1 MAQSWHGRLDD
12 DEEVDKIAD
21 AVMTLRRSGLF
32 KVSPVDNTEDGSD
45 GGEDQ
50 KLLNIDGV
58 FRPPGGSVFVT
69 DRRAHVRRPVQ
80 IAVNFGHS
88 KASASPLLP
97 PSSFTANRNSA
108 LRTSTPARTSST
120 RPVTNANPNMRDLT
134 SIPCPVNQLQPFNLS
149 EPPSAET
156 VSMFGRVPR
165 ISTFSGSSSKAD
177 TSFEAWKFEV
187 RCHMNENSCN
197 RDLLLQGVRKSL
209 RGEAGTLCMHLGEN
223 ASIEDILRKLE
234 GVYGIVESGTTLLQQ
249 FYNAK
254 QESGESVAEYGCRL
268 EEIVNRAISRGA
280 VAKEQ
285 ANEMLRSKMW
295 TGLRDERVRNATR
308 YKYDTTLDFDALRAE
323 LRAMEQEIKE
333 LDCVQNKNSK
343 QQRTSHMPQVRG
355 EDIGEQTEKSLDE
368 LKQKVKVLEEK
379 VARQPD
385 TTKLLNR
392 ILEKVE
398 KLEKDDQKSNRESEN
413 NKAKAVE
420 NKSSNSKGPLGRDVQ
435 RAHGPARQ

>member
-1 MAQSWHGRLDD
+1 
-12 DEEVDKIAD
+12 
-21 AVMTLRRSGLF
+21 
-32 KVSPVDNTEDGSD
+32 
-45 GGEDQ
+45 
-50 KLLNIDGV
+50 
-58 FRPPGGSVFVT
+58 
-69 DRRAHVRRPVQ
+69 
-80 IAVNFGHS
+80 
-88 KASASPLLP
+88 
-97 PSSFTANRNSA
+97 
-108 LRTSTPARTSST
+108 
-120 RPVTNANPNMRDLT
+120 
-134 SIPCPVNQLQPFNLS
+134 
-149 EPPSAET
+149 
-156 VSMFGRVPR
+156 
-165 ISTFSGSSSKAD
+165 
-177 TSFEAWKFEV
+177 
-187 RCHMNENSCN
+187 
-197 RDLLLQGVRKSL
+197 
-209 RGEAGTLCMHLGEN
+209 MHLGEN

-308 YKYDTTLDFDALRAE
+308 YKYDMTLDFDALRAE

-333 LDCVQNKNSK
+333 LDRVQNKNSI

-355 EDIGEQTEKSLDE
+355 ENIGEQTKKSLDE

-413 NKAKAVE
+413 NKPKAVE
-420 NKSSNSKGPLGRDVQ
+420 NKSSNSKGPLARDVQ
-435 RAHGPARQ
+435 RAQGPARQ